1 MTYEQMKENAYKV
14 AIVLI
19 DSKMSNEEARKHLLP
34 RFGKYTSDILG
45 IARSYIM
52 EIHRIWLLK
61 EIEKKQVNNCRV
73 L

>member
-34 RFGKYTSDILG
+34 ILNLS
-45 IARSYIM
+45 IPYI
-52 EIHRIWLLK
+52 IS
-61 EIEKKQVNNCRV
+61 
-73 L
+73 